1 MNVETINLI
10 FALGAIAFQV
20 GSIILLVL
28 LFIKNKEKYTGWIQ
42 KNSLS
47 LAFVGSFLAMSGSLI
62 YSEIVKFPPCAL
74 CWYQRSLM
82 YPQVFITLVAISK
95 KFTREV
101 WYYLRTLSAIGG
113 IIAFYHFVIK
123 MTGSSPFPCSAFSV
137 GQTDCV
143 KQLVV
148 EFGYINI
155 PMMAFSVF
163 LFIFILSFY
172 GTKNKAA

>member
-10 FALGAIAFQV
+10 FALGSIAFQV
-20 GSIILLVL
+20 ASVVLLVILLA
-28 LFIKNKEKYTGWIQ
+28 KNTEKYTAWIQ
-42 KNSLS
+42 KKSLY
-47 LAFVGSFLAMSGSLI
+47 LAFAGSFLAMTGSLI
-62 YSEIVKFPPCAL
+62 YSELVKFPPCAL
-74 CWYQRSLM
+74 CWYQRTLM

-95 KFTREV
+95 KFGREV
-101 WYYLRTLSAIGG
+101 WYYLRTLSALGG

-137 GQTDCV
+137 NGGDCV